1 MTLQQ
6 LIEPTIPILKISDT
20 VDDAL
25 RMMSETHYAK
35 LPLVENGE
43 YKSLFRE
50 SDLLDVEDY
59 DATLMNLNMPIFRPS
74 CIITAH
80 PFDAVKAAIQ
90 YNLPVVPLLDER
102 QMYVGSVSRASLF
115 NYLGE
120 SGGLSDAGG
129 IIVLEMHPRD
139 YVLSQI
145 AKIAENEDVKILNS
159 RVYLNP
165 QTEMLEVT
173 LKMSQVEL
181 GRVVAALERYDY
193 VVKEVFGDNP
203 TQDDMDDRYKLLMN
217 YLNI

>member
-6 LIEPTIPILKISDT
+6 LIEPTIPVLKLKDT

-25 RMMSETHYAK
+25 RMMSETHFAK

-43 YKSLFRE
+43 YKSLYRE
-50 SDLLDVEDY
+50 SDLLDAENPDE
-59 DATLMNLNMPIFRPS
+59 TLANSGIEIFRPS
-74 CIITAH
+74 CIVTAH
-80 PFDAVKAAIQ
+80 PFDAVKLSIR

-102 QMYVGSVSRASLF
+102 QMYVGSVSRAALF
-115 NYLGE
+115 NFLGDN
-120 SGGLSDAGG
+120 GGLSEEGG

-145 AKIAENEDVKILNS
+145 AKIAENEDVKIINS
-159 RVYLNP
+159 RAYLNP

-173 LKMSQVEL
+173 LKMSKVEL
-181 GRVVAALERYDY
+181 ARVVAALERYDY
-193 VVKEVFGDNP
+193 SVKEVYGDIP

>member
-1 MTLQQ
+1 MTLTQ
-6 LIEPTIPILKISDT
+6 LIEPTIPVLKPSDL

-25 RMMSETHYAK
+25 RMIAETHYAK
-35 LPLVENGE
+35 LPLVEKGE
-43 YKSLFRE
+43 YLNLIKE
-50 SDLLDVEDY
+50 TDLLDAEDEMM
-59 DATLMNLNMPIFRPS
+59 TLAELQVPSFRPS
-74 CIITAH
+74 CIDSAH

-90 YNLPVVPLLDER
+90 FNLPVVPLLDER
-102 QMYVGSVSRASLF
+102 QLYVGSVSRASLF

-120 SGGLSDAGG
+120 NGGLSEAGG

-165 QTEMLEVT
+165 QSEMLEVT
-173 LKMSQVEL
+173 LKMSKVEL
-181 GRVVAALERYDY
+181 ARVVAALERYDY
-193 VVKEVFGDNP
+193 VVKEVYGDLP
-203 TQDDMDDRYKLLMN
+203 TQDDLDDRYKLLMN

>member
-1 MTLQQ
+1 M
-6 LIEPTIPILKISDT
+6 I
-20 VDDAL
+20 A
-25 RMMSETHYAK
+25 ETHYAK
-35 LPLVENGE
+35 LPLVAKGE
-43 YKSLFRE
+43 YLSLIKE
-50 SDLLDVEDY
+50 SDLLDAEY
-59 DATLMNLNMPIFRPS
+59 DTMELRQLQLPAYCPS
-74 CIITAH
+74 CILTAH

-90 YNLPVVPLLDER
+90 FNLPVVPLLDEK
-102 QMYVGSVSRASLF
+102 QKYVGSVSRASLF

-120 SGGLSDAGG
+120 NGGLSQPGG

-173 LKMSQVEL
+173 LKMSKVEL
-181 GRVVAALERYDY
+181 ARVLAALERYDY
-193 VVKEVFGDNP
+193 LVKEVYGDLP
-203 TQDDMDDRYKLLMN
+203 TQDDLDDRYKLLMN